1 MAEYSELIWQLL
13 IFFTLFV
20 SAGLGAPFPEE
31 LLIVGA
37 GIWTS
42 QQADHY
48 PLSRWLMLPVC
59 IVGVVIADVLL
70 YTIGRRYG
78 TKLLE
83 YRWAARFFPREK
95 RARIEEN
102 FRKHGVNI
110 LIFGRLLPGIR
121 MPLFLTAGIM
131 PLRFERFLVADGIG
145 AVVGNSILFF
155 LAWWFGDQFLEL
167 VQAAEGRLKP
177 LLILVGIGAVAA
189 YFVYHFWRT
198 PVPTGDPEELPPIIK
213 QVAKGID
220 SVEVRILKPAQGDG
234 AGHPTN
240 NVPGA
245 PHDGKAAPAEGM
257 ESK

>member
-1 MAEYSELIWQLL
+1 VAEYSELIWQLL
-13 IFFTLFV
+13 VFFTLFV

-42 QQADHY
+42 QQADQY
-48 PLSRWLMLPVC
+48 PLLRWLMLPVC
-59 IVGVVIADVLL
+59 VVGVIIADVLL
-70 YTIGRRYG
+70 YAIGRRYG

-83 YRWAARFFPREK
+83 YRWAARFFPKEK
-95 RARIEEN
+95 RFRIERN
-102 FRKHGVNI
+102 FERYGVNI

-121 MPLFLTAGIM
+121 MPLFLTAGLM
-131 PLRFERFLVADGIG
+131 RLRFERFLVADGIG

-167 VQAAEGRLKP
+167 VKAAEGRLKP

-220 SVEVRILKPAQGDG
+220 SVEVRILKSTNPGD
-234 AGHPTN
+234 HPTN
-240 NVPGA
+240 NTPA
-245 PHDGKAAPAEGM
+245 APPHDGKAAPAEGM